1 MKYFNGDDIEGD
13 TAIMHSIISELHLKS
28 GTARK
33 KLCPQG
39 ASVLYGQTFRGF
51 LKYDKNG
58 KKVLRKRVSK
68 RLFETTLKTDY
79 PELMKV
85 FEEYRD
91 LYFPD
96 FDFNNVMIN
105 KNYPVKRHKDASNVG
120 ESVLLTFGDYT
131 GGETKIEFGV
141 DMFINTNCNP
151 CKFDGSKYYHSVM
164 PFEGERYALVF
175 FKHNA

>member
-1 MKYFNGDDIEGD
+1 MKYFNGEDIDGD
-13 TAIMHSIISELHLKS
+13 TAIMHSIISDLQLKS

-79 PELMKV
+79 PELMNV
-85 FEEYRD
+85 FKEYRD
-91 LYFPD
+91 LYFSD

-151 CKFDGSKYYHSVM
+151 CKFDGSQYYHSVM

-175 FKHNA
+175 FKHNV